1 MKTKK
6 DTGNV
11 AAILSP
17 KTEIFKFFEKEPRDS
32 DELITKILRLAK
44 KYIVRMHLIQDA
56 YTYLAI
62 WRERSQWLWLDSRV
76 PRVPKSP
83 SRFNVSAYSSY
94 NFKVVVHFKV
104 ITVMKINRVY
114 VYHAHCVTREKHDR
128 ICSWNWGRYAV
139 GNRSIIGRWWDFKG
153 KSIYHGLYRSKN
165 GKKIRP

>member
-32 DELITKILRLAK
+32 DELITKILWLAK

-76 PRVPKSP
+76 P
-83 SRFNVSAYSSY
+83 
-94 NFKVVVHFKV
+94 
-104 ITVMKINRVY
+104 VY
-114 VYHAHCVTREKHDR
+114 VLIVVT
-128 ICSWNWGRYAV
+128 I
-139 GNRSIIGRWWDFKG
+139 
-153 KSIYHGLYRSKN
+153 SKL
-165 GKKIRP
+165 